1 MTAQTR
7 TINKSRFEQ
16 GDTPKGSDYVDLIDS
31 YLSLADTTAQ
41 SLSSPLTM
49 SGALGVAATASAST
63 LEVLGI
69 IRVSGAATFDGH
81 VSAKSLTVTGD
92 VTANAFYVSAAT
104 IANELTASAASF
116 TRVSA
121 ANLSADA
128 VGITGSL
135 VWTAEVTAT
144 TVSTGT
150 QTLPAIAAGYLV
162 ATVCGQTVGIPYF
175 KVA

>member
-1 MTAQTR
+1 MTAQNR
-7 TINKSRFEQ
+7 TVNKSRFEQ
-16 GDTPKGSDYVDLIDS
+16 GDTPQGSDYVDLIDS

-49 SGALGVAATASAST
+49 AGSLGVSATASAST

-69 IRVSGAATFDGH
+69 IHVSGAATFDGH

-92 VTANAFYVSAAT
+92 VTAAAFYASAAT
-104 IANELTASAASF
+104 LDEIIASAGTF
-116 TRVSA
+116 TFVSA
-121 ANLSADA
+121 ANLSANA

-135 VWTAEVTAT
+135 TWTAEVTAS

-150 QTLPAIAAGYLV
+150 QTLPAVAAGFLV
-162 ATVCGQTVGIPYF
+162 ATVCGQTVGVPYF